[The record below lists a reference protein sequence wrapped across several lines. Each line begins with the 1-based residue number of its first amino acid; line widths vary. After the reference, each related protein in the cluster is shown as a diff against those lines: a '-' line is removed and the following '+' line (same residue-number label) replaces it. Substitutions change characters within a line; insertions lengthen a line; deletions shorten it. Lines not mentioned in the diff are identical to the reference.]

1 MGKAEENKKKKRDAL
16 LSQAYT
22 LFINKGISNTTIA
35 DIAHSAKIGK
45 GTFYFYFRDKED
57 LIEHLIAERT
67 AQLFSHAIDE
77 LNKPGTG
84 KLSVEDTI
92 IFVVDDLLAQLST
105 DAELVKFINKNL
117 NYGIYKKALTR
128 KDFKTDFDFLEHYYG
143 LIESDDNKWK
153 EPTLMLYTIVELVS
167 STCHSV
173 ILEQE
178 PVDLE
183 GYKPYLFA
191 CIRNVIAVFRQ

>member
-1 MGKAEENKKKKRDAL
+1 MGKAEENKKKKREAL
-16 LSQAYT
+16 LSQAYL
-22 LFINKGISNTTIA
+22 LFVNKGISNTSIA
-35 DIAHSAKIGK
+35 DIAHNAKVGK
-45 GTFYFYFRDKED
+45 GTFYFYFKDKED

-67 AQLFSHAIDE
+67 AQLFSHAIDA
-77 LNKPGTG
+77 LNRLETG
-84 KLSVEDTI
+84 RLSVEDTI
-92 IFVVDDLLAQLST
+92 IFVVDDLLAQLSKDT
-105 DAELVKFINKNL
+105 GLVKFINKNL

-128 KDFKTDFDFLEHYYG
+128 KDFRTAFDFLENYFG
-143 LIESDDNKWK
+143 LIESDDHQWK

-178 PVDLE
+178 PTDLE
-183 GYKPYLFA
+183 SYKPYLFA

>member
-22 LFINKGISNTTIA
+22 LFIDKGISNTTIA
-35 DIAHSAKIGK
+35 DIAHNAKIGK
-45 GTFYFYFRDKED
+45 GTFYFYFKDKED
-57 LIEHLIAERT
+57 LVENLIAEHT

-77 LNKPGTG
+77 LNKQDTG

-105 DAELVKFINKNL
+105 DAGLVKFINKNL

-128 KDFKTDFDFLEHYYG
+128 RDFKTDFDFLEHYYG
-143 LIESDDNKWK
+143 LIESDNGKWK

-183 GYKPYLFA
+183 NYKPYLFS

>member
-1 MGKAEENKKKKRDAL
+1 MGKAEENKKKKREAL
-16 LSQAYT
+16 LSQAYL
-22 LFINKGISNTTIA
+22 LFVNKGISNTSIA
-35 DIAHSAKIGK
+35 DIAHNAKVGK
-45 GTFYFYFRDKED
+45 GTFYFYFKDKED

-67 AQLFSHAIDE
+67 AQLFSHAIDA
-77 LNKPGTG
+77 LNRQNAGR
-84 KLSVEDTI
+84 LSVEDTI
-92 IFVVDDLLAQLST
+92 IFVVDDLLAQLSK
-105 DAELVKFINKNL
+105 DAGLVKFINKNL

-128 KDFKTDFDFLEHYYG
+128 KDFRTAFDFLEHYFG
-143 LIESDDNKWK
+143 LIESDDHQWK

-178 PVDLE
+178 PMDLE
-183 GYKPYLFA
+183 SYKPYLFA

>member
-1 MGKAEENKKKKRDAL
+1 MGKAEENKKKKREAL
-16 LSQAYT
+16 LSQAYL
-22 LFINKGISNTTIA
+22 LFVNKGISNTSIA
-35 DIAHSAKIGK
+35 DIAHNAKVGK
-45 GTFYFYFRDKED
+45 GTFYFYFKDKED

-67 AQLFSHAIDE
+67 AQLFSHAIDA
-77 LNKPGTG
+77 LNKQKAGR
-84 KLSVEDTI
+84 LSVEDTI
-92 IFVVDDLLAQLST
+92 IFVVDDLLAQLSK
-105 DAELVKFINKNL
+105 DAGLVKFINKNL

-128 KDFKTDFDFLEHYYG
+128 KDFRTAFDFLENYFK
-143 LIESDDNKWK
+143 LIESDDHQWK

-178 PVDLE
+178 PMDLE
-183 GYKPYLFA
+183 SYKPYLFA